1 MSMNIATSVDVIVSP
16 MLPIV
21 PSLATDVVR
30 MVRHGLADVLEWLGE
45 DVGPKPGE
53 EIHAIATGGKVL
65 VSQQGHDHMLGRG
78 VGGSASL
85 QIPARLTPAR

>member
-1 MSMNIATSVDVIVSP
+1 MTIASSVDVIVSP

-53 EIHAIATGGKVL
+53 EVHAIAMDGKVL
-65 VSQQGHDHMLGRG
+65 VSQAGYDHMLGGG
-78 VGGSASL
+78 VGGSGSL
-85 QIPARLTPAR
+85 QMPASLTPAR

>member
-1 MSMNIATSVDVIVSP
+1 MTIATSVDVIVSP

-53 EIHAIATGGKVL
+53 EVHAIAMHDKVL
-65 VSQQGHDHMLGRG
+65 VSQAGYDHMLG
-78 VGGSASL
+78 VGGSPSL
-85 QIPARLTPAR
+85 EIPARLTPAR